1 MTDPT
6 ICHIIVAAG
15 SGSRF
20 GADIP
25 KQFATLAGRPVLMTT
40 IDRMRAYGRNG
51 HIILVLHRDWI
62 EPWLKMCRDHTFT
75 SPDIIEGGI
84 SRWESVKNAI
94 DSLPSSAT
102 IITVH
107 DGARPIVTREVID
120 GVLDTVIKGA
130 PGALPVIEVTDSL
143 REIANDGSNKA
154 VDRSRYRAVQTPQA
168 FRADLLVRAYALPY
182 RTTFTDDASVMEAA
196 YPGIHLSLT
205 LGHPSNIKITHPQDL
220 PQAERILS
228 NQND

>member
-1 MTDPT
+1 MTDPA

-40 IDRMRAYGRNG
+40 IDRMRAYGRGG
-51 HIILVLHRDWI
+51 HILLVLHSDWI
-62 EPWLKMCRDHTFT
+62 DPWREMCAAHSFT
-75 SPDIIEGGI
+75 SPDIVAGGT

-94 DSLPSSAT
+94 DHLTIPLD

-107 DGARPIVTREVID
+107 DGARPIVTPKVIG
-120 GVLDTVIKGA
+120 GVLDAVIQGA
-130 PGALPVIEVTDSL
+130 PGALPAIEVTDSL
-143 REIANDGSNKA
+143 RMITDDGASHA

-168 FRADLLVRAYALPY
+168 FRADMLRQAYDLPY
-182 RTTFTDDASVMEAA
+182 RATFTDDASVMEAA
-196 YPGIHLSLT
+196 YPDIRLSLT
-205 LGHPSNIKITHPQDL
+205 PGHPSNIKITHPQDL
-220 PQAERILS
+220 PQAERLL
-228 NQND
+228 NA